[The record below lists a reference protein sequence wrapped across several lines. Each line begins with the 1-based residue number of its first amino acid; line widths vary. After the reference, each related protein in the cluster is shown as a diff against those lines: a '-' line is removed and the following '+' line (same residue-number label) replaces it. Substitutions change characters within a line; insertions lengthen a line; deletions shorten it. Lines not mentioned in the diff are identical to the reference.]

1 MFQNLAKIL
10 TIYCYVNKEFR
21 RQESCMCPLLTPC
34 LPFPFLEWY
43 AKPHK
48 IFLFSPHFSL
58 LSLPLLSPPS
68 AAPSS
73 PTSLLPFHP
82 PHTSIYRYSILYPIY
97 YYQTF
102 FCLIVY
108 RLKDYDRNQNFTC
121 STPVILPQPLDVEWP
136 VSGFS
141 NLKEGHRLLLPKITR
156 EQTEAYFIFRLAGKN
171 FFWQLWKTLS
181 LFNLSLS
188 VSLTHF
194 ISRRL
199 VAC

>member
-1 MFQNLAKIL
+1 MRGWIGGGGRSLPPPPSPNPLSPFSLFGAVRKATQN
-10 TIYCYVNKEFR
+10 F
-21 RQESCMCPLLTPC
+21 PL
-34 LPFPFLEWY
+34 FP
-43 AKPHK
+43 P
-48 IFLFSPHFSL
+48 FSL

-73 PTSLLPFHP
+73 PTSLLPFRL
-82 PHTSIYRYSILYPIY
+82 PHTSIYRYSILYQIY

-141 NLKEGHRLLLPKITR
+141 NLKEG
-156 EQTEAYFIFRLAGKN
+156 Q
-171 FFWQLWKTLS
+171 
-181 LFNLSLS
+181 
-188 VSLTHF
+188 
-194 ISRRL
+194 
-199 VAC
+199 